1 MCYIV
6 YDGALSIMVTNL
18 ATYFFNKSVTETYFL
33 KSYNYMTEINDQDYI
48 TKILDGDTQK
58 YSVLVNHY
66 KNLVYT
72 LALRMVKNKEEAEE
86 VSQDTFIKAYKS
98 LHKFKGESKFSTWI
112 YSIAYNTCL
121 DRLKKTKRQQKTV
134 AINEFTEY
142 QIKDLDNALD
152 SMEQEEKKLAIKNCM
167 HLLPSEDSFLLT
179 LYYFEDLSL
188 DEIAKIVN
196 LKPNNIKVKLF
207 RSRKKLASILKE
219 RLSPEII
226 EHYEYGRK

>member
-1 MCYIV
+1 M
-6 YDGALSIMVTNL
+6 
-18 ATYFFNKSVTETYFL
+18 
-33 KSYNYMTEINDQDYI
+33 KSYSYMTEISDQNYI
-48 TKILDGDTQK
+48 TEILDGDTQK
-58 YSVLVNHY
+58 YSVLVNCY
-66 KNLVYT
+66 KDLVYT

-86 VSQDTFIKAYKS
+86 ISQDTFIKAFKS
-98 LHKFKGESKFSTWI
+98 LNKFKGESKFSTWL

-121 DRLKKTKRQQKTV
+121 DRLKKTKRQQQTV
-134 AINEFTEY
+134 AINEFTEN
-142 QIKDLDNALD
+142 QIKTLENVLDT
-152 SMEQEEKKLAIKNCM
+152 MEQEERKIAIKNCM
-167 HLLPSEDSFLLT
+167 QLLPSEDSFLLT

-207 RSRKKLASILKE
+207 RSRKKLATILKK